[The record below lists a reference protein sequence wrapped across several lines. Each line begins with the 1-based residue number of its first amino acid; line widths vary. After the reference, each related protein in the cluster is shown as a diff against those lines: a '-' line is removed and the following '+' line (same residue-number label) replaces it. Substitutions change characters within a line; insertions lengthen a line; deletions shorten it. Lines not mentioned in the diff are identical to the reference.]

1 MRAGKLA
8 DAGCQP
14 ATQAIANWRYDATV
28 CGWVLATKTMTIR
41 DTTVEDAAAVAS
53 MIDLVARERRF
64 LAATV
69 GFSEESTRNFILE
82 LRSAD
87 AVHVVAELDG
97 SLVGWCDIARL
108 PFEGMHHVG
117 RLGMGVKCDC
127 RGRGIGRRL
136 LEAALI
142 RGSGRFERIELE
154 VFSSNRAAVQ
164 LYESSGFLLEGKKR
178 AARKLDGMCDELLI
192 YARFREA

>member
-1 MRAGKLA
+1 
-8 DAGCQP
+8 
-14 ATQAIANWRYDATV
+14 
-28 CGWVLATKTMTIR
+28 MTIR

-64 LAATV
+64 LAGTV
-69 GFSEESTRNFILE
+69 GFSEEATRDFIAQ

-97 SLVGWCDIARL
+97 SLVGWCDISPL

-117 RLGMGVKCDC
+117 RLGMGVKRDF

-136 LEAALI
+136 LEAALL
-142 RGSGRFERIELE
+142 RGFGRRFERVELE
-154 VFSSNRAAVQ
+154 VFSSNQKAVQ
-164 LYESSGFLLEGKKR
+164 LYESFGFLLEGKKR
-178 AARKLDGMCDELLI
+178 AARKLDGICDDLLI
-192 YARFREA
+192 YAKLKEA